1 MRDVAVI
8 GVGMNKWGELWE
20 RSISDLI
27 AESALLAL
35 DDAGLDKVDAMY
47 IGCMSSGL
55 FTDQEHLGSIGPDYT
70 GICPTPG
77 TRVESACASGGAAFR
92 SGFLHVASGASDI
105 VMVVGVEKMTDVD
118 GAKATF
124 ALATAADQE
133 YEVFHG
139 VTFPGL
145 YAMMANHHMNKYCTT
160 RDQLAQVAVKNHKN
174 GKLNPLAQFQMD
186 VTLDQVKKAV
196 MVSDPLT
203 ILDCSPITDGSAAVI
218 LCPADKA
225 KSFSKKRIV
234 KVKGSGHASD
244 TIQLAQRKDLSYL
257 KSTEVAAKQALAM
270 AGRKIGDVNFA
281 EVHDCFT
288 IAEIMVIEALGAVE
302 IGKGGPATMDGVTAV
317 DGKFPVNASG
327 GLKSKGHPVG
337 ATGVA
342 QIVELVKQIRGT
354 AEKGRQVKNA
364 NIGLAQNMG
373 GSGASSVVHILEG
386 E

>member
-1 MRDVAVI
+1 MKDVAII
-8 GVGMNKWGELWE
+8 GIGMNKWGELWQK
-20 RSISDLI
+20 SIRDLV

-35 DDAGLDKVDAMY
+35 NDAGIDRVDAMY

-55 FTDQEHLGSIGPDYT
+55 FTDQEHLGSIGPDYA
-70 GICPTPG
+70 GFCPVPG
-77 TRVESACASGGAAFR
+77 TRVESACASGGVAFR
-92 SGFLHVASGASDI
+92 TAFAHVASGLSDF

-118 GAKATF
+118 SAKATF

-133 YEVFHG
+133 YEVYNG

-145 YAMMANHHMNKYCTT
+145 YAMMANHHIHKYGTT
-160 RDQLAQVAVKNHKN
+160 RDQIAQVAVKNHKN
-174 GKLNPLAQFQMD
+174 GMKNELAQFRME
-186 VTLDQVKKAV
+186 VTLDQVKNAV
-196 MVSDPLT
+196 MVADPLT

-218 LCPADKA
+218 LCPLDKA
-225 KSFSKKRIV
+225 KSLTKKRLV
-234 KVKGSGHASD
+234 KVTGTGHASD

-257 KSTEVAAKQALAM
+257 KSTNIAAQQAYNM
-270 AGRKIGDVNFA
+270 ANRKPSDINFA

-288 IAEIMVIEALGAVE
+288 IAEIMVIEALGFVE
-302 IGKGGPATMDGVTAV
+302 QGKGGKATMDGLTAI
-317 DGKFPVNASG
+317 DGKIPVNASG

-342 QIVELVKQIRGT
+342 QIVELVKQIRHE
-354 AEKGRQVKNA
+354 AEPGRQVKNA

-386 E
+386 V

>member
-8 GVGMNKWGELWE
+8 GIGMNKWGELWE
-20 RSISDLI
+20 KSISDLI

-47 IGCMSSGL
+47 IGCMSSGI
-55 FTDQEHLGSIGPDYT
+55 FTDQEHLASIGPDYS
-70 GICPTPG
+70 GLCPTPG
-77 TRVESACASGGAAFR
+77 IRVESACASGGVAFR
-92 SGFLHVASGASDI
+92 TGFMHVASGLADI
-105 VMVVGVEKMTDVD
+105 VMVAGVEKMTDVD

-133 YEVFHG
+133 YEVYNG

-145 YAMMANHHMNKYCTT
+145 YAMMANHHMNKYRTT

-174 GKLNPLAQFQMD
+174 GSKNPLAQFRMEI
-186 VTLDQVKKAV
+186 TLDQVKNAV
-196 MVSDPLT
+196 MVADPLT

-218 LCPADKA
+218 LCPLDMA
-225 KSFSKKRIV
+225 KTLTKKRIV
-234 KVKGSGHASD
+234 KVIGSGHASD
-244 TIQLAQRKDLSYL
+244 TIQLAQREDLSYI
-257 KSTEVAAKQALAM
+257 KSTEVAGKKALEM
-270 AGRKIGDVNFA
+270 AGRKIGEINFA

-288 IAEIMVIEALGAVE
+288 IAEIMVIEALGIVE
-302 IGKGGPATMDGVTAV
+302 KGKGGPATEEGLTDVN
-317 DGKFPVNASG
+317 GKFPVNASG

-342 QIVELVKQIRGT
+342 QIVELTKQIRGE
-354 AEKGRQVKNA
+354 ADKGRQVKNA

-386 E
+386 V

>member
-1 MRDVAVI
+1 MRDVAVV

-77 TRVESACASGGAAFR
+77 IRVESACASGGAAFR
-92 SGFLHVASGASDI
+92 SGFLHVASGLSDI
-105 VMVVGVEKMTDVD
+105 VMVLGVEKMTDVD

-133 YEVFHG
+133 YEVYNG

-160 RDQLAQVAVKNHKN
+160 RDQMAQVAVKNHKN
-174 GKLNPLAQFQMD
+174 GMLNPLAQFQME

-218 LCPADKA
+218 LCPADMA
-225 KSFSKKRIV
+225 KKITKKRVV

-244 TIQLAQRKDLSYL
+244 TIQLAQREDLSYI
-257 KSTEVAAKQALAM
+257 KSTAIAAKMAYDM
-270 AGRKIGDVNFA
+270 AGRKASDINFA

-288 IAEIMVIEALGAVE
+288 IAEIMVIEALGFAE
-302 IGKGGPATMDGVTAV
+302 IGKGGPATMDGLTAI
-317 DGKFPVNASG
+317 DGKIPVNASG

-342 QIVELVKQIRGT
+342 QIVELTKQIRGD
-354 AEKGRQVKNA
+354 ADKGRAVKNA

>member
-1 MRDVAVI
+1 MRDVAIV

-20 RSISDLI
+20 KSLADLI

-55 FTDQEHLGSIGPDYT
+55 FTDQEHLGSIGPDYS
-70 GICPTPG
+70 GLCPTPG
-77 TRVESACASGGAAFR
+77 IRVESACASGGAAMR
-92 SGFLHVASGASDI
+92 SGFMHVASGMGDI
-105 VMVVGVEKMTDVD
+105 VMVLGVEKMNDVD

-133 YEVFHG
+133 YEVYNG
-139 VTFPGL
+139 ITFPGL
-145 YAMMANHHMNKYCTT
+145 YAMMATHHMNKYGTT
-160 RDQLAQVAVKNHKN
+160 RDQLAAVAVKNHKN
-174 GKLNPLAQFQMD
+174 GLKNPLAQFRME

-218 LCPADKA
+218 LCPADMVK
-225 KSFSKKRIV
+225 KISKKRVV
-234 KVKGSGHASD
+234 KIKGSGHASD
-244 TIQLAQRKDLSYL
+244 TIQLAQREDLSFL
-257 KSTEVAAKQALAM
+257 KSTAVAAKQAYDM
-270 AGRKIGDVNFA
+270 AGRKASDINFA

-288 IAEIMVIEALGAVE
+288 IAEIMVIEALGLAE
-302 IGKGGPATMDGVTAV
+302 LGKGGKATADGLTAI
-317 DGKFPVNASG
+317 DGKIPVNASG

-342 QIVELVKQIRGT
+342 QIVEITKQIRGE
-354 AEKGRQVKNA
+354 ADKDRQVKNA